1 MHALPNLI
9 TLQHSRVF
17 FFALC
22 IWGDGGLSRG
32 NHLKSRFFFILTCFM
47 FYSPVPGLGK
57 KCLATLI
64 VCTCY
69 HWSSVKKYQFYT
81 YMVNF
86 KGSCSISDFTLKLW
100 ELFQSK
106 KQILKANQIYCLT
119 CCMVF
124 GKSASI
130 YILQDQKV
138 KKLVVFVSNFN
149 PKQFTLY
156 PWK

>member
-17 FFALC
+17 FCSLYLGGWGFVPGQPSQIPIFFLYLHVLC
-22 IWGDGGLSRG
+22 
-32 NHLKSRFFFILTCFM
+32 

-57 KCLATLI
+57 KYLATLI

-69 HWSSVKKYQFYT
+69 HWSSVRKYQFYT
-81 YMVNF
+81 HMVNF